1 MGNNRQR
8 SIHSISTR
16 EQSKGKQVHTDE
28 IKILLIGPLPPP
40 VGGTTASFAHLIE
53 KLSLIP
59 ELRASVIPTFATT
72 KRTIRSHLLAPL
84 RTIFTLCQAIPRH
97 DVVTFHASTRR
108 LVYFGPLLLA
118 LCRLFRRPLIL
129 RGFGGS
135 LDLAYVRGSQ
145 LQRLMIRSL
154 FYADAVLVQTKK
166 LRDFFQPL
174 YPWANLVW
182 FPNSRPRSGE
192 DMRATIKPNNQR
204 HSHEKRF
211 VYLGVVKPS
220 KGIREILSVAKSL
233 NDVPFTVDVYGPLE
247 EGLTQDEF
255 EGQTKVVY
263 RGVVDNKEAISLL
276 ASYDALL
283 LPSYYEGEGHPGVIL
298 EAYMAGIPVITTRWR
313 TIPEIVE
320 DGISGILIEPRDIN
334 SLGRAIRRLIEDPDY
349 MNALKMGASKHGE
362 KFTSEYWIQDVFV
375 KLCRSVVKK
384 QQPDLE
390 SEVAHESP

>member
-1 MGNNRQR
+1 
-8 SIHSISTR
+8 
-16 EQSKGKQVHTDE
+16 
-28 IKILLIGPLPPP
+28 
-40 VGGTTASFAHLIE
+40 
-53 KLSLIP
+53 
-59 ELRASVIPTFATT
+59 
-72 KRTIRSHLLAPL
+72 
-84 RTIFTLCQAIPRH
+84 
-97 DVVTFHASTRR
+97 
-108 LVYFGPLLLA
+108 
-118 LCRLFRRPLIL
+118 
-129 RGFGGS
+129 
-135 LDLAYVRGSQ
+135 
-145 LQRLMIRSL
+145 MIRSL